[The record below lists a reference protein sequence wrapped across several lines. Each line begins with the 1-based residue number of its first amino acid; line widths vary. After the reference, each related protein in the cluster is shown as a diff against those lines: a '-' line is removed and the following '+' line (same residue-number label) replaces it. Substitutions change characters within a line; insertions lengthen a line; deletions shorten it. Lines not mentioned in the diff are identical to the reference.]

1 MIESFTHFH
10 TVPNALIK
18 LGMNVN
24 FLAQHAT
31 VSSPS
36 SLLRTITDSLAQLDL
51 VSGSFTGLSVASSSL
66 VWPGVVEFATTL
78 DKIVEEFLYFDV
90 VMLLSRHMSRCT
102 LLFPHSA
109 PAPTVL

>member
-24 FLAQHAT
+24 FLAQPAT

-36 SLLRTITDSLAQLDL
+36 SLLRTVTDSLAKLDL
-51 VSGSFTGLSVASSSL
+51 FSDSFTGLSVVSSSL

-78 DKIVEEFLYFDV
+78 DRTAGEFFFDV

-102 LLFPHSA
+102 LLFPYSS
-109 PAPTVL
+109 PALTVL